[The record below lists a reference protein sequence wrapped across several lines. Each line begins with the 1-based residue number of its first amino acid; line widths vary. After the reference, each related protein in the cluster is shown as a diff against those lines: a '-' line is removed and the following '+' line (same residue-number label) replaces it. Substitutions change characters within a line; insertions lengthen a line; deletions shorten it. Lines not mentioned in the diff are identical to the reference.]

1 MSLSNITA
9 SPWLRTQDSGLRTQD
24 SGLRTQDSGLR
35 TQITLIKVGKSIA
48 SHQFINQLILK
59 LNQNRELM
67 IDTAQNASN
76 HFSLSVMMRTFYP
89 VFALNM
95 VSCAPIFKSIHRR
108 LTRIPTPTSL
118 CKENCDELRFK
129 YDPYHL

>member
-9 SPWLRTQDSGLRTQD
+9 SPW
-24 SGLRTQDSGLR
+24 LRTQDSGLR

-76 HFSLSVMMRTFYP
+76 HFSLNVMMRTFYP

-108 LTRIPTPTSL
+108 LTRIFMPTSL